1 MIQAHQL
8 GKQFLGHWVVKD
20 VSFQIQQGEVVCLLG
35 LDGAGKST
43 LLALL
48 AGAIAPTEGEIYIQ
62 EKELWQSPAALRAP
76 IGYLPQTMPLSP
88 EETVRE
94 TLTFR
99 ARLSLKRVDAK
110 EAVQQEI
117 TAFGLEAYQGQ
128 LVQNLSAGQKKRLAL
143 AASFVGRPK
152 ILLLDDPFLELDHQ
166 GQLALEK
173 RIAQAAETSA
183 IVFSARDVLLAAK
196 ILTRALVLRD
206 GRLAGTWTQEKEE
219 KNVCRV
225 RVRNRGAEKSF
236 ASSGE
241 FQSVERLAQVEA
253 DTTELR
259 LVGKTGT
266 DVRERAY
273 IWAAKHQL
281 TLLGLSQETRTKE
294 EALMDLLQST
304 AQGEVAQ

>member
-8 GKQFLGHWVVKD
+8 GKQFLEHWAVKD

-128 LVQNLSAGQKKRLAL
+128 
-143 AASFVGRPK
+143 
-152 ILLLDDPFLELDHQ
+152 
-166 GQLALEK
+166 
-173 RIAQAAETSA
+173 
-183 IVFSARDVLLAAK
+183 
-196 ILTRALVLRD
+196 
-206 GRLAGTWTQEKEE
+206 
-219 KNVCRV
+219 
-225 RVRNRGAEKSF
+225 
-236 ASSGE
+236 
-241 FQSVERLAQVEA
+241 
-253 DTTELR
+253 
-259 LVGKTGT
+259 
-266 DVRERAY
+266 
-273 IWAAKHQL
+273 
-281 TLLGLSQETRTKE
+281 
-294 EALMDLLQST
+294 
-304 AQGEVAQ
+304 